1 MVLRLESTGGQCE
14 EMKAEETFGTKRFVG
29 PCGDAA
35 ALEGGLS
42 YIREPP
48 WVREQRVGGLSGV
61 RRRRE
66 RS

>member
-35 ALEGGLS
+35 ALLPGT
-42 YIREPP
+42 
-48 WVREQRVGGLSGV
+48 SGCLQKSH
-61 RRRRE
+61 RL
-66 RS
+66 